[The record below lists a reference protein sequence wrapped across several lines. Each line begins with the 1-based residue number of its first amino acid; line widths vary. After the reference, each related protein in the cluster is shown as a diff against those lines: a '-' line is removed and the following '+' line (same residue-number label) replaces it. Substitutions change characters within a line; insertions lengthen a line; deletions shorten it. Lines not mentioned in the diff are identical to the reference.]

1 MSSTAETP
9 KYLYSTNS
17 NSFTTAR
24 PAPGR
29 QRLGSE
35 IGWTSLDQRSRAD
48 FEEYTGVAANPDNI
62 RLALSKGV
70 LTTTETLRAILEKEQ
85 RERMEKEEIEKCT
98 TCTKGCDHKRLP
110 KAINMPYLDQI
121 GGARRRG
128 GGDCREDLRTVVSEG
143 IPRQIV
149 GGFQKVE
156 EEAGEGEGQ
165 TPFSIRSQGEGERQ
179 VFFVEKGGKEVCGV
193 EEEERV
199 RAKCNQS
206 PKLEGGLSY
215 DRQEGSKAEGGEGL
229 DVPASTPGLPMRR
242 KAAAPR
248 KVEWTV
254 TGGAADTTVDLC
266 PQKLRKLGDCSH
278 GPARLAA
285 SSPGAEKRSRGPQ
298 SKDRI
303 MVRTRNAEK
312 RHKVATVELALFNPD
327 VVCLL
332 SALLDAQDLC
342 QMSLTC
348 KALGAKRPTLT
359 TACHWSEEAR

>member
-1 MSSTAETP
+1 MSSAVDTDRLCAGGFWIELGNAVNIGVIDGDGGASKKAFKDRAQLNESIHVEHGRNTKVP
-9 KYLYSTNS
+9 LFNKFEFVYYS
-17 NSFTTAR
+17 
-24 PAPGR
+24 APGSR
-29 QRLGSE
+29 ATASLSLTLARWCKLCAKLGSE

-215 DRQEGSKAEGGEGL
+215 DRQEGSKAEGGEG
-229 DVPASTPGLPMRR
+229 DPS
-242 KAAAPR
+242 
-248 KVEWTV
+248 
-254 TGGAADTTVDLC
+254 
-266 PQKLRKLGDCSH
+266 
-278 GPARLAA
+278 
-285 SSPGAEKRSRGPQ
+285 
-298 SKDRI
+298 
-303 MVRTRNAEK
+303 
-312 RHKVATVELALFNPD
+312 
-327 VVCLL
+327 
-332 SALLDAQDLC
+332 
-342 QMSLTC
+342 
-348 KALGAKRPTLT
+348 
-359 TACHWSEEAR
+359 EAR